1 MNFTQKNQNRRKAF
15 KAAREENRGQAL
27 HARSLR
33 RMIGG
38 AFGREDAALH
48 NQLVFGTTGTPK
60 SKGEQS

>member
-1 MNFTQKNQNRRKAF
+1 MNFTQKNQNRRSAFRKA
-15 KAAREENRGQAL
+15 RDENRGQAL

-60 SKGEQS
+60 DKGDKN

>member
-48 NQLVFGTTGTPK
+48 NQLVFGTTGSRMDKGAK
-60 SKGEQS
+60 S